1 MSPMGII
8 LRMIGLYLLGSI
20 PTRLGACCI
29 IIDHALKVRIEKP
42 RACHYPVAPSAL
54 SGALISFF
62 IFSSDS
68 LFDDSGLLASLR
80 AFRNARVN
88 LSESGVVIVIIPKV
102 RARNPIPNEAK
113 IPD

>member
-1 MSPMGII
+1 MSPMGML
-8 LRMIGLYLLGSI
+8 LRMMGLYLLGSI

-29 IIDHALKVRIEKP
+29 IIDQAVKVRIEKP
-42 RACHYPVAPSAL
+42 RACHNPVAPSAL
-54 SGALISFF
+54 SGALISLFF
-62 IFSSDS
+62 PSDS
-68 LFDDSGLLASLR
+68 LFDDSGSLASLR

-113 IPD
+113 IQD